1 MLSLIHPAT
10 FLVSGAT
17 GSGKTILVFRLIDA
31 VLDGELF
38 EPAIKRI
45 WYCYSEWQ
53 SKFDEYEG
61 YVYFCKGLPAETDA
75 IFDGSKPSLLVL
87 DDLMSSTNGFVAD
100 IFTKFCL
107 LYTSP
112 SPRDS

>member
-38 EPAIKRI
+38 EPPIKRI
-45 WYCYSEWQ
+45 WYCYSAV
-53 SKFDEYEG
+53 SYTHLT
-61 YVYFCKGLPAETDA
+61 LP
-75 IFDGSKPSLLVL
+75 
-87 DDLMSSTNGFVAD
+87 TNREV
-100 IFTKFCL
+100 
-107 LYTSP
+107 
-112 SPRDS
+112 